1 MMTYLLIKDKEKN
14 IRLNLIALLMS
25 LAIDIVMTTRTYL
38 IIDFLINW

>member
-1 MMTYLLIKDKEKN
+1 MTYLLIKDKERN